1 MSVANYPVEVIYN
14 GDNNYKVSKNTTSF
28 NVTQA
33 TSNIDVSVDNVVY
46 GNNVTIVASVTPGA
60 TGNVTFT
67 VNGVNRTVNII
78 DGKATLNVGNLSVAN
93 YPVEVTYNGD
103 NNYKSSTNT
112 SSFNVTQANSN
123 INVSVDNVVYGN
135 NATIVA
141 TVTPG
146 ATGNVTFTV
155 NGVNRTVN
163 IIDGK
168 ATLNVGNLS
177 VANYPVE
184 VIYNGD
190 NNYKVSKNTTSFN
203 VTQATSN
210 IDVSVDNVVYGNNV
224 TIVASVTPGATGNVT
239 FTVNGVNRT
248 VNIIDG
254 KATLNVGN
262 LSVANYPVEVTYNGD
277 NNYKVSKNTTS
288 FNVTQ
293 AVPKIDINVPGDL
306 KIGDNVTIVASLPKD
321 VTGNVTLS
329 IDGKNISVAIK
340 DGVANLTVSNLS
352 FGSHQFKVEYDG
364 DNNYKANNESISFYV
379 DKFDSSMSVD
389 IPEIISGENATI
401 TVSLPKHATGNVTLT
416 INNNNYTANVTNGVA
431 KVNIPGLDAGSYDV
445 TVTYSGDNE
454 YKNNVTKYN
463 ITVLNNKDVNLNS
476 SDIVMFYKDGTRF
489 VGVLTDYKG
498 NPIANQTLTFTIN
511 GRTYIKTTDVNG
523 TASIALNLIPGTY
536 NANVY
541 FNGTKDYNSASV
553 NVSVN
558 IKSTI
563 EGSDIVKIYQNGT
576 QFFATFYGADGKTL
590 ANNTNVTFNINGV
603 FYTRQTNENGTAKLT
618 INLRP
623 GNYTLTAI
631 NPVNNE
637 TKGFNVLVK
646 SSIEANDL
654 TKYYQNASK
663 FEAKIYDKD
672 GSLAINKT
680 VEFNINGV
688 VYKRDTDENGIAR
701 LAINLRPGNYTIT
714 TMYDGLSVGNNVNV
728 LPTLETKDLSMKFQ
742 DGSKFSAIT
751 LDDQGKPLANQ
762 NVTFNV
768 NGVFYNRTSNE
779 NGVANLNINLMPGE
793 YIITSM
799 WKGFETANKIKID

>member
-14 GDNNYKVSKNTTSF
+14 GDNNYKTSTNNSVSF

-33 TSNIDVSVDNVVY
+33 TSNIDVNVDNVVY
-46 GNNVTIVASVTPGA
+46 GG
-60 TGNVTFT
+60 
-67 VNGVNRTVNII
+67 
-78 DGKATLNVGNLSVAN
+78 
-93 YPVEVTYNGD
+93 
-103 NNYKSSTNT
+103 
-112 SSFNVTQANSN
+112 
-123 INVSVDNVVYGN
+123 
-135 NATIVA
+135 
-141 TVTPG
+141 
-146 ATGNVTFTV
+146 
-155 NGVNRTVN
+155 
-163 IIDGK
+163 
-168 ATLNVGNLS
+168 
-177 VANYPVE
+177 
-184 VIYNGD
+184 
-190 NNYKVSKNTTSFN
+190 
-203 VTQATSN
+203 
-210 IDVSVDNVVYGNNV
+210 NV

-590 ANNTNVTFNINGV
+590 ANKTNVTFNINGV
-603 FYTRQTNENGTAKLT
+603 FYTRQTNENGTAKLN
-618 INLRP
+618 INLNP

>member
-1 MSVANYPVEVIYN
+1 
-14 GDNNYKVSKNTTSF
+14 
-28 NVTQA
+28 
-33 TSNIDVSVDNVVY
+33 
-46 GNNVTIVASVTPGA
+46 
-60 TGNVTFT
+60 
-67 VNGVNRTVNII
+67 
-78 DGKATLNVGNLSVAN
+78 
-93 YPVEVTYNGD
+93 
-103 NNYKSSTNT
+103 
-112 SSFNVTQANSN
+112 
-123 INVSVDNVVYGN
+123 
-135 NATIVA
+135 
-141 TVTPG
+141 
-146 ATGNVTFTV
+146 
-155 NGVNRTVN
+155 
-163 IIDGK
+163 
-168 ATLNVGNLS
+168 
-177 VANYPVE
+177 
-184 VIYNGD
+184 
-190 NNYKVSKNTTSFN
+190 
-203 VTQATSN
+203 
-210 IDVSVDNVVYGNNV
+210 
-224 TIVASVTPGATGNVT
+224 
-239 FTVNGVNRT
+239 
-248 VNIIDG
+248 
-254 KATLNVGN
+254 
-262 LSVANYPVEVTYNGD
+262 
-277 NNYKVSKNTTS
+277 
-288 FNVTQ
+288 
-293 AVPKIDINVPGDL
+293 
-306 KIGDNVTIVASLPKD
+306 
-321 VTGNVTLS
+321 
-329 IDGKNISVAIK
+329 
-340 DGVANLTVSNLS
+340 
-352 FGSHQFKVEYDG
+352 
-364 DNNYKANNESISFYV
+364 
-379 DKFDSSMSVD
+379 MSVD

-476 SDIVMFYKDGTRF
+476 SDIVMFYKDGSRF
-489 VGVLTDYKG
+489 VGILTDYKG

-523 TASIALNLIPGTY
+523 TASIALNLIPGIY

-553 NVSVN
+553 NVSVT

>member
-1 MSVANYPVEVIYN
+1 M
-14 GDNNYKVSKNTTSF
+14 
-28 NVTQA
+28 
-33 TSNIDVSVDNVVY
+33 
-46 GNNVTIVASVTPGA
+46 
-60 TGNVTFT
+60 
-67 VNGVNRTVNII
+67 
-78 DGKATLNVGNLSVAN
+78 
-93 YPVEVTYNGD
+93 
-103 NNYKSSTNT
+103 
-112 SSFNVTQANSN
+112 
-123 INVSVDNVVYGN
+123 
-135 NATIVA
+135 
-141 TVTPG
+141 
-146 ATGNVTFTV
+146 
-155 NGVNRTVN
+155 
-163 IIDGK
+163 
-168 ATLNVGNLS
+168 NVGNLS

-190 NNYKVSKNTTSFN
+190 NNYKVST
-203 VTQATSN
+203 
-210 IDVSVDNVVYGNNV
+210 
-224 TIVASVTPGATGNVT
+224 
-239 FTVNGVNRT
+239 
-248 VNIIDG
+248 
-254 KATLNVGN
+254 
-262 LSVANYPVEVTYNGD
+262 
-277 NNYKVSKNTTS
+277 NTTS

>member
-14 GDNNYKVSKNTTSF
+14 GDNNYKVS
-28 NVTQA
+28 A
-33 TSNIDVSVDNVVY
+33 
-46 GNNVTIVASVTPGA
+46 
-60 TGNVTFT
+60 
-67 VNGVNRTVNII
+67 
-78 DGKATLNVGNLSVAN
+78 
-93 YPVEVTYNGD
+93 
-103 NNYKSSTNT
+103 
-112 SSFNVTQANSN
+112 
-123 INVSVDNVVYGN
+123 
-135 NATIVA
+135 
-141 TVTPG
+141 
-146 ATGNVTFTV
+146 
-155 NGVNRTVN
+155 
-163 IIDGK
+163 
-168 ATLNVGNLS
+168 
-177 VANYPVE
+177 
-184 VIYNGD
+184 
-190 NNYKVSKNTTSFN
+190 
-203 VTQATSN
+203 
-210 IDVSVDNVVYGNNV
+210 
-224 TIVASVTPGATGNVT
+224 
-239 FTVNGVNRT
+239 
-248 VNIIDG
+248 
-254 KATLNVGN
+254 
-262 LSVANYPVEVTYNGD
+262 
-277 NNYKVSKNTTS
+277 NTTS

-489 VGVLTDYKG
+489 VGILTDYKG

-553 NVSVN
+553 NVSVT

>member
-14 GDNNYKVSKNTTSF
+14 GDNNYKVST
-28 NVTQA
+28 
-33 TSNIDVSVDNVVY
+33 
-46 GNNVTIVASVTPGA
+46 
-60 TGNVTFT
+60 
-67 VNGVNRTVNII
+67 
-78 DGKATLNVGNLSVAN
+78 
-93 YPVEVTYNGD
+93 
-103 NNYKSSTNT
+103 
-112 SSFNVTQANSN
+112 
-123 INVSVDNVVYGN
+123 
-135 NATIVA
+135 
-141 TVTPG
+141 
-146 ATGNVTFTV
+146 
-155 NGVNRTVN
+155 
-163 IIDGK
+163 
-168 ATLNVGNLS
+168 
-177 VANYPVE
+177 
-184 VIYNGD
+184 
-190 NNYKVSKNTTSFN
+190 
-203 VTQATSN
+203 
-210 IDVSVDNVVYGNNV
+210 
-224 TIVASVTPGATGNVT
+224 
-239 FTVNGVNRT
+239 
-248 VNIIDG
+248 
-254 KATLNVGN
+254 
-262 LSVANYPVEVTYNGD
+262 
-277 NNYKVSKNTTS
+277 NTTS

-431 KVNIPGLDAGSYDV
+431 KVNIPGLDAGSYNV

-590 ANNTNVTFNINGV
+590 ANKTNVTFNINGV
-603 FYTRQTNENGTAKLT
+603 FYTRQTNENGTAKLN
-618 INLRP
+618 INLNP

>member
-1 MSVANYPVEVIYN
+1 
-14 GDNNYKVSKNTTSF
+14 
-28 NVTQA
+28 
-33 TSNIDVSVDNVVY
+33 
-46 GNNVTIVASVTPGA
+46 
-60 TGNVTFT
+60 
-67 VNGVNRTVNII
+67 
-78 DGKATLNVGNLSVAN
+78 
-93 YPVEVTYNGD
+93 
-103 NNYKSSTNT
+103 
-112 SSFNVTQANSN
+112 
-123 INVSVDNVVYGN
+123 
-135 NATIVA
+135 
-141 TVTPG
+141 
-146 ATGNVTFTV
+146 
-155 NGVNRTVN
+155 
-163 IIDGK
+163 
-168 ATLNVGNLS
+168 
-177 VANYPVE
+177 
-184 VIYNGD
+184 
-190 NNYKVSKNTTSFN
+190 
-203 VTQATSN
+203 
-210 IDVSVDNVVYGNNV
+210 
-224 TIVASVTPGATGNVT
+224 
-239 FTVNGVNRT
+239 
-248 VNIIDG
+248 
-254 KATLNVGN
+254 
-262 LSVANYPVEVTYNGD
+262 
-277 NNYKVSKNTTS
+277 
-288 FNVTQ
+288 
-293 AVPKIDINVPGDL
+293 
-306 KIGDNVTIVASLPKD
+306 
-321 VTGNVTLS
+321 
-329 IDGKNISVAIK
+329 
-340 DGVANLTVSNLS
+340 
-352 FGSHQFKVEYDG
+352 
-364 DNNYKANNESISFYV
+364 
-379 DKFDSSMSVD
+379 MSVD

-431 KVNIPGLDAGSYDV
+431 KVNIPGLDVGSYDV